1 MLAVVKLVDAS
12 PCINKLFHQTSIN
25 AEMLSYS
32 QWISLFL
39 IIKFLKVFKEFL
51 DLFRGL

>member
-12 PCINKLFHQTSIN
+12 PCINSFSIRQ
-25 AEMLSYS
+25 ASVMSYS
-32 QWISLFL
+32 QWISFFL

-51 DLFRGL
+51 DLFSGL